1 MHCYYASVIINYYY
15 EWRKYIVIL
24 VEVNVCISGS
34 KNFYQWNY
42 IDIPVEVNGYIG
54 GNCQSSTGAGILL
67 QLVQLYYSSTPVI
80 IKLCYSNTSF
90 TPDTTVTIKCFYSY
104 TTVKPVILQL

>member
-34 KNFYQWNY
+34 KIFYQWNY
-42 IDIPVEVNGYIG
+42 IDIPVEVNGYI
-54 GNCQSSTGAGILL
+54 
-67 QLVQLYYSSTPVI
+67 
-80 IKLCYSNTSF
+80 
-90 TPDTTVTIKCFYSY
+90 
-104 TTVKPVILQL
+104 